1 MQWIDELAKSKL
13 NPLNTW
19 EQMLPVMEEIR
30 ICPTHG
36 FYRGKKC
43 ECGHVGKLSI
53 DKNRVDRL
61 GRFISGIL
69 RHFPQKFNLEIDENG
84 WAELDILVEKASS
97 RYKWVDKQSVE
108 AIVTSDKKNRYEI
121 SNGKIRARY
130 GHSINV
136 VLSDYPIANETKLYY
151 GTSDEEAQR
160 LLEIGIKPVNQT
172 FVHLSTTI
180 QKSER
185 VARLRTDNP
194 VIIEINA
201 EGARKAGIMFL
212 KANEFIVLS
221 KEIPPE
227 FIKKL

>member
-1 MQWIDELAKSKL
+1 
-13 NPLNTW
+13 
-19 EQMLPVMEEIR
+19 MLPVMEEIR
-30 ICPTHG
+30 VCPAHG

-43 ECGHVGKLSI
+43 ECGYEGKLSI

-69 RHFPQKFNLEIDENG
+69 RHFPQKFDLKIDENG
-84 WAELDILVEKASS
+84 WADLDPLVEKASS
-97 RYKWVDKQSVE
+97 RYNWVDRQSIE
-108 AIVTSDKKNRYEI
+108 AIVASDKKNRYEI

-130 GHSINV
+130 GHSIKV
-136 VLSDYPIANETKLYY
+136 ELFDYPTADEQKLYY

-160 LLEIGIKPVNQT
+160 ILEIGIKPVNQT

-180 QKSER
+180 EKSER

-194 VIIEINA
+194 VIIEIDA
-201 EGARKAGIMFL
+201 EGAKKAGAKFL

-227 FIKKL
+227 FVRKL